1 MNFMKKKQFFL
12 VCMSVKHL
20 LGYKT
25 KSDDTEKSFRNKDRQ
40 VKQLPDLF
48 NSMQKVSTAKS
59 LHLFR
64 SRILNSSLISIFPS
78 SLFRGY

>member
-1 MNFMKKKQFFL
+1 MSFMKKKQFFL

-48 NSMQKVSTAKS
+48 NSMQKCQQQN
-59 LHLFR
+59 HC
-64 SRILNSSLISIFPS
+64 ISSVAE
-78 SLFRGY
+78 Y